1 MVFGIDLEGGLDW
14 RRITSMALHATV
26 LVLAS
31 TLGVL
36 CVASLLTPGVTL
48 T

>member
-1 MVFGIDLEGGLDW
+1 MVFGIDLEGELDW
-14 RRITSMALHATV
+14 RRVTSMALHATV

-31 TLGVL
+31 TLGAL
-36 CVASLLTPGVTL
+36 CVASLLASGSTL